1 MEISMSFLLFTQIL
15 VIAGVVICIAGL
27 AGRWRWTAGRP
38 FKADLST
45 PKGSPQ
51 KGALYAFTMG
61 MMPWTK
67 EVVRKKPFPYVRGV
81 AFHMGIFIG
90 LAALVVSPW
99 WHLLPEWARLALAA
113 ATGGGALL
121 GLIGAAM
128 RVIEKHLRAISTP
141 DDHAS
146 VLIVNIFLATICIA
160 LLQSNWMP
168 VMYLVSAVMLV
179 YIPMGKI
186 RHCIYFFFS
195 RFFYGQFVGRRA
207 VIHHAH
213 AEVVR

>member
-1 MEISMSFLLFTQIL
+1 MSFLLVTQIVVLAGL
-15 VIAGVVICIAGL
+15 VVCIAGL
-27 AGRWRWTAGRP
+27 AWRWRWTAGRP
-38 FKADLST
+38 LKADLST

-51 KGALYAFTMG
+51 RGTLYAFTLG

-67 EVVRKKPFPYVRGV
+67 EVVRNRPFPYVRGV

-90 LAALVVSPW
+90 LGALVISPW
-99 WHLLPEWARLALAA
+99 WHVLPEWARVALAV

-146 VLIVNIFLATICIA
+146 VLIVNIFLATTCIA
-160 LLQSNWMP
+160 LLRSDWMP
-168 VMYLVSAVMLV
+168 TMYLVSTVMLV

-207 VIHHAH
+207 VIHHAE
-213 AEVVR
+213 ATR